1 MVKALASRGQ
11 QQKAKPAAV
20 MDYSKYIIDVD
31 KSIQM
36 LTYYSFQIK
45 KSKVVEESFLPSL
58 LLLFHKCEKKEKI
71 SHYSCSMR
79 WPVKTY
85 SVMHSKIFRNEA
97 GALLLAGLPE
107 EVIFHMEFQQ
117 HRQM

>member
-11 QQKAKPAAV
+11 QQNAKPAAV
-20 MDYSKYIIDVD
+20 MDYSKYIIGAD

-58 LLLFHKCEKKEKI
+58 LLLYHKLKNRKKN
-71 SHYSCSMR
+71 
-79 WPVKTY
+79 P
-85 SVMHSKIFRNEA
+85 
-97 GALLLAGLPE
+97 L
-107 EVIFHMEFQQ
+107 
-117 HRQM
+117 